1 MPDRRK
7 GYTQK
12 AVVGGHKVY
21 LRTGEYDDGRLGEIF
36 IDMHKEGAALRS
48 ILNNFAIA
56 VSLGLQYGVPLEEYV
71 DAFTFTRFEPSGPV
85 QGNDSIKYSTS
96 ILDYV
101 FRELAVSYLERFDL
115 AHVDPNEASAGFGEL
130 GRGVEEGKP
139 SPGTRYVSKGLTRS
153 RTDKLV
159 VMPGGAA
166 TSAPSPLVGEGR
178 GGSSAAPKVTAMTSG
193 TARGDSPRADVGSA
207 TALRAA
213 PEPKLSPTERL
224 EQQQLPFLR
233 SEARAN
239 AAERRA
245 QAKAKGYE
253 GEACGECGNFTLV
266 RNGTC
271 MKCDTCGSTTGCS

>member
-1 MPDRRK
+1 
-7 GYTQK
+7 
-12 AVVGGHKVY
+12 
-21 LRTGEYDDGRLGEIF
+21 
-36 IDMHKEGAALRS
+36 MHKEGAALRS

-56 VSLGLQYGVPLEEYV
+56 VSLGLQYGVPLDEYV

-115 AHVDPNEASAGFGEL
+115 AHVEPTEGGFDAL

-139 SPGTRYVSKGLTRS
+139 SPGAARFVSKGLTRS

-166 TSAPSPLVGEGR
+166 TAAPSALA
-178 GGSSAAPKVTAMTSG
+178 GGSGPKVTAMASGSARAEGTRADGNRGDVAG
-193 TARGDSPRADVGSA
+193 TA
-207 TALRAA
+207 ALRAA

-233 SEARAN
+233 SEARAH